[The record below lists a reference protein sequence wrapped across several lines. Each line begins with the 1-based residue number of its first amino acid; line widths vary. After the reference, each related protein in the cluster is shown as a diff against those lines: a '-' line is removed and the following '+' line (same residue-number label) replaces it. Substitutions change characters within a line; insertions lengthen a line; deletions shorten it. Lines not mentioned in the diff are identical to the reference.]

1 MQCFDSKHTAHFNA
15 SVVSSD
21 KLLLYLDSYFEHMW
35 QVNKLRIEA
44 NDSTDDAPEIVPYL
58 AINNSF
64 LKKK

>member
-1 MQCFDSKHTAHFNA
+1 
-15 SVVSSD
+15 
-21 KLLLYLDSYFEHMW
+21 MW

-64 LKKK
+64 FKKKIKTLISRVMTLAKSLFFFFW